1 MFDTLEEVIEDIE
14 NHVVLL
20 PPDPYV
26 SDEVVDGDNIGF
38 GGNLDLPVDVA
49 DTFVVHEAESSDSET
64 DEEIDEEPKN
74 KYKNIG
80 LAPYHFCF
88 IIIISMY
95 VNHMQLSYKMI
106 TFYLFLSFECLFSV

>member
-1 MFDTLEEVIEDIE
+1 MFDALEEVIEDIE

-64 DEEIDEEPKN
+64 DDEIDEEPKEQ
-74 KYKNIG
+74 I
-80 LAPYHFCF
+80 
-88 IIIISMY
+88 
-95 VNHMQLSYKMI
+95 
-106 TFYLFLSFECLFSV
+106 

>member
-49 DTFVVHEAESSDSET
+49 DTIVVHEAESSDSET
-64 DEEIDEEPKN
+64 DEEIDEEPKEQ
-74 KYKNIG
+74 I
-80 LAPYHFCF
+80 
-88 IIIISMY
+88 
-95 VNHMQLSYKMI
+95 
-106 TFYLFLSFECLFSV
+106 